1 MPFAAIM
8 AAEVMA
14 MNNQSL
20 VVVKSR
26 KRSFNPSTAVLLIF
40 VLICF
45 AAIFDVYKN
54 RVPADVKVPDY
65 VDVQLI
71 DIDGE
76 ARRGLKLEAVNAIVI
91 HYVGNPG
98 TTAQE
103 NRDFFNRPETHVS
116 SHFVIGLDGEIIQCV
131 PLFEKSSA
139 SNDRNRDTISIEVCH
154 PAEDGQFTEAAY
166 ASLIKLTA
174 WLCETY
180 HLDENDIIRH
190 GDVIEKDCPK
200 YYMEHPKAWLQL
212 KSDVANAIK

>member
-1 MPFAAIM
+1 MPLAAM
-8 AAEVMA
+8 LAAEVIKM
-14 MNNQSL
+14 NQSL
-20 VVVKSR
+20 VMVKI
-26 KRSFNPSTAVLLIF
+26 KKKSFNPSTAVLLIF
-40 VLICF
+40 ILICF
-45 AAIFDVYKN
+45 AAIFSEYKSN
-54 RVPADVKVPDY
+54 ACMAVKVPDY

-76 ARRGLKLEAVNAIVI
+76 ARRGVKLEAINAIVI

-103 NRDFFNRPETHVS
+103 NRDFFNKPDTHVS

-154 PAEDGQFTEAAY
+154 PTEDGQFTAASY

-180 HLDENDIIRH
+180 HLDENDVIRH

-200 YYMEHPKAWLQL
+200 YYMEHPDKWLQL

>member
-1 MPFAAIM
+1 MSR
-8 AAEVMA
+8 
-14 MNNQSL
+14 SL
-20 VVVKSR
+20 AVVKSR
-26 KRSFNPSTAVLLIF
+26 KKSFNPGAAILLIF

-45 AAIFDVYKN
+45 FTVLDIYRN
-54 RVPADVKVPDY
+54 RIHPDVKVPDY

-76 ARRGLKLEAVNAIVI
+76 ARRGVKLEAVNGIVI

-154 PAEDGQFTEAAY
+154 PAEDGQFTAASY

-180 HLDENDIIRH
+180 RLDEDDVIRH
-190 GDVIEKDCPK
+190 GDVIEKNCPK
-200 YYMEHPKAWLQL
+200 YYMEHPDAWLQL
-212 KSDVANAIK
+212 KADVADAIG